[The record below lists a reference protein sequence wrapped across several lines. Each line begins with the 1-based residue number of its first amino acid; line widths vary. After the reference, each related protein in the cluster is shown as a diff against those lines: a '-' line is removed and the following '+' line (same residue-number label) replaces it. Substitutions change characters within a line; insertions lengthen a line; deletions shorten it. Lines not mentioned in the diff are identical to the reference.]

1 MATEEGFEQFED
13 EEAEIAI
20 GGTLPGGRKRLFS
33 KELRCMMYGF
43 GDDQNPYTE
52 SVDLLEDLVIEFIT
66 EMTHRAMEIGRT
78 GRVQVEDIV
87 FLVRKDPRKYARVKD
102 LLTMNEELKK
112 ARKAFDEVKYAEKS
126 DTEKNPSFVRDFKT
140 LADVLIQET
149 IKHDIALEFPELAKV
164 VQGEENNTFTNTLGE
179 TIIVEVCS
187 TCSETTL
194 LLARVMEDLGIW
206 IDPIDATGE
215 YVHPAID
222 DKGLHCVTVLIG
234 AYLKS
239 TGLPVLGIVNKPFC
253 ELRTDQLWNGS
264 CYWGYSETDT
274 DKCYSSIIKNSVNDT
289 DETSKTIFIGR
300 SEDEDLKSKL
310 RKAGFILLEIAGA
323 GNKILNVALGMAAAY
338 VLSKNSTYK
347 WDTCAPQAILRSLGG
362 GIVDYQKF
370 LESTNLDD
378 LDLKYS
384 TTIANAANNGGLIA
398 YRNIE
403 MLLTLKQ
410 ILC

>member
-1 MATEEGFEQFED
+1 MENGSKLLLVLLKASEK
-13 EEAEIAI
+13 AANIA
-20 GGTLPGGRKRLFS
+20 RVCRQNKSLF
-33 KELRCMMYGF
+33 
-43 GDDQNPYTE
+43 
-52 SVDLLEDLVIEFIT
+52 DLLI
-66 EMTHRAMEIGRT
+66 
-78 GRVQVEDIV
+78 Q
-87 FLVRKDPRKYARVKD
+87 
-102 LLTMNEELKK
+102 
-112 ARKAFDEVKYAEKS
+112 EKS
-126 DTEKNPSFVRDFKT
+126 EAEKNPSFIRDFKT

-187 TCSETTL
+187 TCLETTF
-194 LLARVMEDLGIW
+194 LLARVMGNDTETANFLATEVHKNIQLKDVQTVQDIPNDFTLPIEDLGIW

-215 YVHPAID
+215 YVHPAVD
-222 DKGLHCVTVLIG
+222 DKGLRCVTVLIG
-234 AYLKS
+234 VYLKS

-264 CYWGYSETDT
+264 CYWGYLETDT
-274 DKCYSSIIKNSVNDT
+274 GKCYSSIVKDFVYDT

-310 RKAGFILLEIAGA
+310 RKAGFILIEIAGA

-370 LESTNLDD
+370 LESTDLDD

-384 TTIANAANNGGLIA
+384 TTSANAANNGGLIA
-398 YRNIE
+398 YRNVE

>member
-1 MATEEGFEQFED
+1 MENGSKLLLVLLKASEK
-13 EEAEIAI
+13 AANIA
-20 GGTLPGGRKRLFS
+20 RVCRQNKSLF
-33 KELRCMMYGF
+33 
-43 GDDQNPYTE
+43 
-52 SVDLLEDLVIEFIT
+52 DLLI
-66 EMTHRAMEIGRT
+66 
-78 GRVQVEDIV
+78 Q
-87 FLVRKDPRKYARVKD
+87 
-102 LLTMNEELKK
+102 
-112 ARKAFDEVKYAEKS
+112 EKS
-126 DTEKNPSFVRDFKT
+126 DAEKNPSFVRDFKT

-149 IKHDIALEFPELAKV
+149 IKHDIALEFPELAKI

-187 TCSETTL
+187 TCSETTF
-194 LLARVMEDLGIW
+194 LLARVMGNDTETASFLATEVHKNIQLKDVQTVRDIPNDFTLPIEDLGIW

-234 AYLKS
+234 VYLKS
-239 TGLPVLGIVNKPFC
+239 TGLPVLGIVNRPFC

-264 CYWGYSETDT
+264 CYWGYLETDT
-274 DKCYSSIIKNSVNDT
+274 DKCYSSIVKDFVYDT

-310 RKAGFILLEIAGA
+310 RKAGFILIEIAGA
-323 GNKILNVALGMAAAY
+323 GNKILNVALGLAAAY

-384 TTIANAANNGGLIA
+384 TTSANAANNGGLIA
-398 YRNIE
+398 YRNVE